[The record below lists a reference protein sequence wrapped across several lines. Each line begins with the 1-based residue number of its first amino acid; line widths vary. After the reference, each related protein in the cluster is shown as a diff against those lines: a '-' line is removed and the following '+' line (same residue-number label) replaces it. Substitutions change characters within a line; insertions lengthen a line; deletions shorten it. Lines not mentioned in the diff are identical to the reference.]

1 MISIGNEKISTSNEG
16 KKTLVKGYFDHDKAT
31 KIVSY
36 NIQMVQNNTCRVI
49 RNFGLFEK
57 TRALIFIKSI
67 SDYSLQRVSKR

>member
-57 TRALIFIKSI
+57 TKALIFIKSI
-67 SDYSLQRVSKR
+67 SANLL